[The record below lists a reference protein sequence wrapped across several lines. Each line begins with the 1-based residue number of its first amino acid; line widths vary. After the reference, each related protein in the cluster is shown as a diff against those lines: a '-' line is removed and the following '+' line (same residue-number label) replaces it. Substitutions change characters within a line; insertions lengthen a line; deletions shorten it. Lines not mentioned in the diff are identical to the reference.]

1 MNERWFKPGLLKAPR
16 MSLFRR
22 TPLQPDKASLKDF
35 TNRIGRKRWG
45 RWWVLSLVTVLA
57 SVLSLSC
64 VLTAHRPYRPTA
76 PLPAAR
82 LIDLHAHTAG
92 IGAGG
97 SGCRISKDLENSWK
111 FSTYLKAFGA
121 TRQTLSQN
129 GDAWLVGQIAA
140 QVAQST
146 SIHQAVV
153 LAMDGVVDEHGQLD
167 LGSTEVYVPNEF
179 LAREVAR
186 YPQLLFGASIN
197 PYRQDALARMDA
209 CAAQGAVLVKWIPSI
224 MRINPAD
231 ERLIPFY
238 EHLKRHQLPLLT
250 HTGQERSFTHAQD
263 ELCDPERLR
272 LPLRL
277 GVTVIAAHIASTGN
291 LDGERQTDRLARMMA
306 EFPNL
311 YSEISSLTQANKLGY
326 LGEALTRTEFDG
338 RLCYGSDFPLINTAL
353 VSPWLFGHRL
363 TAAQAVR
370 IDSVTNT
377 WDRDIALK
385 QALGVP
391 PEVFSRTAT
400 LLAPRLAAAAA
411 SKQLPYLAN
420 PRRAHSE

>member
-1 MNERWFKPGLLKAPR
+1 MNERWFKLGLLKAPR

-22 TPLQPDKASLKDF
+22 TPLQPDQASLKDF

-167 LGSTEVYVPNEF
+167 LGSTEVYVPN
-179 LAREVAR
+179 
-186 YPQLLFGASIN
+186 
-197 PYRQDALARMDA
+197 
-209 CAAQGAVLVKWIPSI
+209 
-224 MRINPAD
+224 
-231 ERLIPFY
+231 
-238 EHLKRHQLPLLT
+238 
-250 HTGQERSFTHAQD
+250 
-263 ELCDPERLR
+263 
-272 LPLRL
+272 
-277 GVTVIAAHIASTGN
+277 
-291 LDGERQTDRLARMMA
+291 
-306 EFPNL
+306 
-311 YSEISSLTQANKLGY
+311 
-326 LGEALTRTEFDG
+326 
-338 RLCYGSDFPLINTAL
+338 
-353 VSPWLFGHRL
+353 
-363 TAAQAVR
+363 
-370 IDSVTNT
+370 
-377 WDRDIALK
+377 
-385 QALGVP
+385 
-391 PEVFSRTAT
+391 
-400 LLAPRLAAAAA
+400 
-411 SKQLPYLAN
+411 
-420 PRRAHSE
+420 